1 MYLLHFSNLIKRTP
15 TMMKTKINLI
25 LLTITLFTVNIY
37 GQSTFGD
44 ITYNKAVNIAGKQR
58 MLSQK
63 MSKAYLLLSKGITN
77 DEIKKELS
85 SSKFI
90 FEKQLDILTQNA
102 SSTAV
107 KLSIKGVK
115 KIWDKFKP
123 LIESNPN
130 YISSTD
136 IMNMNTSL
144 LKACHEL
151 VLSIEVSS
159 NYNSQFFKNKNQDLV
174 NIINISG
181 KQRMLSQRLC
191 LYYTATTMFPN
202 NSADYKKIMTS
213 VLDEFDGVIG
223 KLLISSYNSTE
234 IEEELG
240 SVMSLW
246 ETITTNKKAVMN
258 GSFAIEEIF
267 TTTNSLTKSFNTI
280 TGAYETIANN

>member
-1 MYLLHFSNLIKRTP
+1 
-15 TMMKTKINLI
+15 MMKTKINLI

>member
-1 MYLLHFSNLIKRTP
+1 
-15 TMMKTKINLI
+15 MKTKITII
-25 LLTITLFTVNIY
+25 LLLASLLVTSKSISQSKY
-37 GQSTFGD
+37 GS
-44 ITYNKAVNIAGKQR
+44 ITYNKAINISGKQR

-63 MSKAYLLLSKGITN
+63 MSKAYLLLSKGVNN
-77 DEIKKELS
+77 DEIKRELS

-90 FEKQLDILTQNA
+90 FEKQLEILTENA

-115 KIWDKFKP
+115 KLWNQFKP
-123 LIESNPN
+123 LIESTPN
-130 YISSTD
+130 YINSKD
-136 IMNMNTSL
+136 IIRLNTTL

-159 NYNSQFFKNKNQDLV
+159 NYNNQFFKNKNQDLV

-191 LYYTATTMFPN
+191 LYYTANTMFPN
-202 NSADYKKIMTS
+202 NSTEYKKIMTD
-213 VLDEFDGVIG
+213 VINEFDSVIG
-223 KLLISSYNSTE
+223 NLLISSYNSTE

-246 ETITTNKKAVMN
+246 EKLNTNKRGVMN
-258 GSFAIEEIF
+258 GTFSIEEVFGI
-267 TTTNSLTKSFNTI
+267 TNNLTKSFNKI
-280 TGAYETIANN
+280 TGQYETIANN